1 MWASLK
7 RCIRRD
13 PGQPRARLVRLRA
26 NELERAYRT
35 VFDTPEGQIV
45 LADLAAHS
53 RLYLAPTRDLTE
65 TQRAYADGG
74 KALFARILA
83 CLTVTPEE
91 HRELQEAARLEL
103 IDTL

>member
-7 RCIRRD
+7 RRVRRE
-13 PGQPRARLVRLRA
+13 PGLPRARLVRLRA
-26 NELERAYRT
+26 NELERAYRA

-45 LADLAAHS
+45 LADLAAHA
-53 RLYLAPTRDLTE
+53 RIYLAPSPELSE
-65 TQRAYADGG
+65 VQRAYADGS